1 MSGDSVDIVKDGSPH
16 PPIYGHQT
24 VGLAAKKLTLLGVGK
39 LTRGVCIRAPG
50 PNDADTGIAGDPNAP
65 RGYRGNRGIV
75 FIGGI
80 AVTANN
86 AEGTGGMPIPPG
98 ESITI
103 PCLDPSSLYV
113 VGNVNN
119 IVDGQ
124 PGYDDDVAWIG
135 I

>member
-1 MSGDSVDIVKDGSPH
+1 MSGAVEIVKDGSAH
-16 PPIYGHQT
+16 SPIHGHQK
-24 VGLAAKKLTLLGVGK
+24 VGPAAKKLTLLGQGK

-50 PNDADTGIAGDPNAP
+50 PNDADTGVNGDPNSP

-75 FIGGI
+75 YVGGI
-80 AVTANN
+80 QVTANN
-86 AEGTGGMPIPPG
+86 AEGTGGMPIAAG

-103 PCLDPSSLYV
+103 PCIDPSTLYV
-113 VGNVNN
+113 IGTVDDT
-119 IVDGQ
+119 VDGS